1 MIECSLQPI
10 AFKYLKSEDKKPKY
24 GIYLQS
30 MYWNV
35 KGYGKKVW
43 MVAVKI
49 SLPDYGNVKE
59 LYETN
64 DEIIQKCVEFL
75 NTPPKSK
82 YGKKRR
88 RQPLYGK
95 FRDEPHSFKLKVKN
109 GKPIIQALLVTE
121 RRKSKYFWGEGQK
134 ANYSTWRRRKKQ

>member
-1 MIECSLQPI
+1 
-10 AFKYLKSEDKKPKY
+10 
-24 GIYLQS
+24 

-82 YGKKRR
+82 YGKRRKRK
-88 RQPLYGK
+88 PLYTFDTIPYSYDITSENETAVITARLK
-95 FRDEPHSFKLKVKN
+95 TKNQKNKLFW
-109 GKPIIQALLVTE
+109 
-121 RRKSKYFWGEGQK
+121 KSGP
-134 ANYSTWRRRKKQ
+134 SI